1 MDSGR
6 TETTQADLQSALRE
20 NVVPV
25 PSAASDEEE
34 QQKTRSSVLELNG
47 YIVKETIGTG
57 AFSNVKKA
65 FSKTLNRLVAVKIV
79 SKQKAT
85 KDVLNK
91 FLPREI
97 ELVRNLKHV
106 NLIRFHECI
115 ETTLRFYIVMQYA
128 ENGSLLQLI
137 RKEKYLPEERAKLFF
152 SQLISAVEYIH
163 GMGVVH
169 RDIKCENIVFDQSYT
184 LKLIDFGFARGNMQP
199 VLAGGKIKPVLSKT
213 FCGSH
218 AYASPEILKSVPYQ
232 PQLSDIWAVGVVL
245 YTMVIGRLPFS
256 NETNVNVLI
265 KQVSAGPKF
274 PKDRCI
280 SDECKYLIQQI
291 LRPANVRISIEEMRR
306 HVWLTEDDSGYD
318 DTSIEKR
325 YEKKMRLDNSS
336 SDSSEGSIKVTINNK
351 IYNASPGNRDD
362 NNNVNNNFNSSDNN
376 CTTSQG
382 VQNRK
387 KAVPK

>member
-1 MDSGR
+1 MDLR
-6 TETTQADLQSALRE
+6 TATTEKDLQSALQEGPARV
-20 NVVPV
+20 N
-25 PSAASDEEE
+25 DEE
-34 QQKTRSSVLELNG
+34 QQKRRESVLEMNG
-47 YIVKETIGTG
+47 YIVQETIGTG

-65 FSKTLNRLVAVKIV
+65 FSKTLNQLVAVKII

-128 ENGSLLQLI
+128 ENGSLLQLV
-137 RKEKYLPEERAKLFF
+137 RKEKYLPEERAKSYF

-169 RDIKCENIVFDQSYT
+169 RDIKCENIVFDHSNT

-256 NETNVNVLI
+256 NDIKINVLI
-265 KQVSAGPKF
+265 QQTAAGPKF

-280 SDECKYLIQQI
+280 SDECKSLIQKI
-291 LRPANVRISIEEMRR
+291 LQPANVRISIEEMRR
-306 HVWLTEDDSGYD
+306 QQWLTEHDSGYD
-318 DTSIEKR
+318 DMSIEKR
-325 YEKKMRLDNSS
+325 YEKKMKLDSS
-336 SDSSEGSIKVTINNK
+336 SDSSDGCARVTISPNSA
-351 IYNASPGNRDD
+351 ASGNRDD
-362 NNNVNNNFNSSDNN
+362 NNTDGKN
-376 CTTSQG
+376 CTTSQS
-382 VQNRK
+382 VLNRK
-387 KAVPK
+387 KAVPQ